1 MSIKLMY
8 EIWDNQDPQL
18 TGSRLVIMLCLAD
31 DADDNDECW
40 LSIARIAALARITP
54 ANVTRHIKELEA
66 AGYLIVT
73 RTSGTHNIYVVS
85 STAQPQ
91 CPPAPMSSDPGG
103 VGGVGLGECGR
114 GANPHTNPILSPSRS
129 AAGSH
134 PPATVWRVSLRP
146 RRRHPIPRASAI
158 VTPRVN
164 AIVTPRASAISPRAP
179 AQCHPARQR
188 NPPRAPARGLPA
200 HQRALN
206 HPLTIKNYHKNH
218 QGNRQRMSREHL
230 MCLGRAR

>member
-1 MSIKLMY
+1 MGRDLMY

-40 LSIARIAALARITP
+40 LSIARIAELARITP

-91 CPPAPMSSDPGG
+91 CPPAPISSDPGG

-114 GANPHTNPILSPSRS
+114 GANPHTNPILSPGHSVAGEPPS
-129 AAGSH
+129 APAPSH
-134 PPATVWRVSLRP
+134 
-146 RRRHPIPRASAI
+146 SARQRNSDSARQRNI
-158 VTPRVN
+158 
-164 AIVTPRASAISPRAP
+164 TPRASAIPPRAP
-179 AQCHPARQR
+179 AQPTPRASAR
-188 NPPRAPARGLPA
+188 PPRAPT
-200 HQRALN
+200 RAEPSFNAL
-206 HPLTIKNYHKNH
+206 
-218 QGNRQRMSREHL
+218 R
-230 MCLGRAR
+230 

>member
-40 LSIARIAALARITP
+40 LSIARIAELARITP

-103 VGGVGLGECGR
+103 VGGVGLG
-114 GANPHTNPILSPSRS
+114 S
-129 AAGSH
+129 AAGGPTRTPTQSYPPAAVRPGSH
-134 PPATVWRVSLRP
+134 PPATAWRVSLRP
-146 RRRHPIPRASAI
+146 RRRHPIPRAAS
-158 VTPRVN
+158 

-206 HPLTIKNYHKNH
+206 HPLTIKNHHKNH
-218 QGNRQRMSREHL
+218 QGNRQRMSREHR
-230 MCLGRAR
+230 CVWDARR

>member
-1 MSIKLMY
+1 MGRDLMY

-31 DADDNDECW
+31 HADDNDECW
-40 LSIARIAALARITP
+40 LSIARIAELARITP

-85 STAQPQ
+85 ATAQPQ

-114 GANPHTNPILSPSRS
+114 GANPHTNPILSP
-129 AAGSH
+129 AAVRPG
-134 PPATVWRVSLRP
+134 ATLRP
-146 RRRHPIPRASAI
+146 
-158 VTPRVN
+158 
-164 AIVTPRASAISPRAP
+164 
-179 AQCHPARQR
+179 QC
-188 NPPRAPARGLPA
+188 G
-200 HQRALN
+200 
-206 HPLTIKNYHKNH
+206 
-218 QGNRQRMSREHL
+218 G
-230 MCLGRAR
+230 